1 MESVDRFAE
10 TAKIRGTKGSNLVSG
25 TIISVVREANIVIK
39 TRRPLRMPAAKIRR
53 NDVEIFDLPSPN
65 ICSRTR
71 CRSWLN
77 QRKKEFSLLF
87 NHFRKIDRNSL
98 NLIQIRSINVTDSA
112 IIMLEDVYIL
122 IIIGHSRFL
131 NSWISCKRRC
141 FLENEAVSSNVEH
154 FHWNVFTLSQNLA
167 VLSDLRHQLG
177 RGTREDRRR
186 IGWKDWDR
194 DESKAELFE

>member
-25 TIISVVREANIVIK
+25 TIISHEYANIVIK

-53 NDVEIFDLPSPN
+53 NDAEIFDLPSPN

>member
-25 TIISVVREANIVIK
+25 TIISVAREANIVIK

-87 NHFRKIDRNSL
+87 NHFSKNRSKFSQPNPDSIDKCNR
-98 NLIQIRSINVTDSA
+98 
-112 IIMLEDVYIL
+112 IMLDLGGCLYFNYYRIL
-122 IIIGHSRFL
+122 
-131 NSWISCKRRC
+131 
-141 FLENEAVSSNVEH
+141 
-154 FHWNVFTLSQNLA
+154 VFSILKFVDQRL
-167 VLSDLRHQLG
+167 
-177 RGTREDRRR
+177 
-186 IGWKDWDR
+186 
-194 DESKAELFE
+194 